1 MNTYRVEVE
10 VKGYITTMVKARSQ
24 RAAEDKALDI
34 SMTMPVGDLEDKT
47 ATVVVIEKKEKC

>member
-10 VKGYITTMVKARSQ
+10 VKGYITQLVKARSQ

-47 ATVVVIEKKEKC
+47 ASVVVIEKEEK